1 MSKNVIL
8 VPTNFSSRANIA
20 YRQSINFAE
29 RTNGDVYLL
38 HVIPQKGK
46 QENLDLEIDVI
57 HNQVLNLVGEY
68 SDSIRQRIHTRIEY
82 GNVNPTIIKIEKEIN
97 PDFMF
102 IGSDAARNDH
112 NRSITLKLIDKIS
125 CPLVVFAGRYDKIGC
140 DRIVLPVDLTKETKQ
155 KVDLTVKIA
164 RIYGSKV
171 YVISATGA
179 RDKNTL
185 QQLDKRISDVKAI
198 FDKLNIECETKILK
212 TSLNIEAMA
221 NAINDFADDIEAS
234 SIVIMTRQETKLQ
247 KFFVGSM
254 ATELIKKANVPIICV
269 SPKGLNNK

>member
-20 YRQSINFAE
+20 YRQGVNFAE

-38 HVIPQKGK
+38 HVIPQKAK
-46 QENLDLEIDVI
+46 QENLDLEIDAM
-57 HNQVLNLVGEY
+57 HNQVLNLVDGC
-68 SDSIRQRIHTRIEY
+68 DVNLRRRIHTRIEY
-82 GNVNPTIIKIEKEIN
+82 GPVNTTIIKVEKELK

-125 CPLVVFAGRYDKIGC
+125 CPMVVFAGRFDKVGC
-140 DRIVLPVDLTKETKQ
+140 EKIVLPVDLTKETKQ
-155 KVDLTVKIA
+155 KVDLTQKIA

-171 YVISATGA
+171 YVVSATNA
-179 RDKNTL
+179 TDSTVL
-185 QQLDKRISDVKAI
+185 QQLDERIKEVKSI
-198 FDKLNIECETKILK
+198 FDKLKIECESKIIK
-212 TSLNIEAMA
+212 TEHRVEALA
-221 NAINDFADDIEAS
+221 NAVNDFADDIEAS
-234 SIVIMTRQETKLQ
+234 AVVIMTRQENKLQ

-254 ATELIKKANVPIICV
+254 ATELIKKANVPIVCI
-269 SPKGLNNK
+269 SPKELNNK

>member
-1 MSKNVIL
+1 MAKNVIL

-38 HVIPQKGK
+38 NVIPQKGK
-46 QENLDLEIDVI
+46 KENLDLEIDVI
-57 HNQVLNLVGEY
+57 HNQVLNLVEDY
-68 SDSIRQRIHTRIEY
+68 SDNLRRRIHTRIEY
-82 GNVNPTIIKIEKEIN
+82 GPVNTTIIKVEKELK

-112 NRSITLKLIDKIS
+112 NRSVTLKLIDKVS
-125 CPLVVFAGRYDKIGC
+125 CPLVVFAGRYDKDGC
-140 DRIVLPVDLTKETKQ
+140 NRIVLPVDLTKETKQ
-155 KVDLTVKIA
+155 KVDLTLKIA

-171 YVISATGA
+171 YVVSATGSK
-179 RDKNTL
+179 DEKTL
-185 QQLDKRISDVKAI
+185 QQLDKRINDVKAI

-212 TSLNIEAMA
+212 STQGVEAMA
-221 NAINDFADDIEAS
+221 NAVNDFADDIEAS
-234 SIVIMTRQETKLQ
+234 AIVIMTRQETKLQ

-254 ATELIKKANVPIICV
+254 ATELIKKANVPIVCV
-269 SPKGLNNK
+269 SPKGLINK

>member
-38 HVIPQKGK
+38 HVIPQKAK
-46 QENLDLEIDVI
+46 QGNLDLEIDVI
-57 HNQVLNLVGEY
+57 HNQVLKLVDDCEGNL
-68 SDSIRQRIHTRIEY
+68 RRKIHTRIEY
-82 GNVNPTIIKIEKEIN
+82 GPVNSTIVKVEKELS

-125 CPLVVFAGRYDKIGC
+125 CPMVVFAGRFDKIGC
-140 DRIVLPVDLTKETKQ
+140 ERIVLPVDLTKETKQ
-155 KVDLTVKIA
+155 KVDLAQKIA
-164 RIYGSKV
+164 RIYGAKV
-171 YVISATGA
+171 YVVSAIGA
-179 RDKNTL
+179 KDDSTL
-185 QQLDKRISDVKAI
+185 QQLEKRINDVKAI
-198 FDKLNIECETKILK
+198 FDKLKIECETKILK
-212 TSLNIEAMA
+212 TEHSVEAMA
-221 NAINDFADDIEAS
+221 NAVNDFADDIEAS
-234 SIVIMTRQETKLQ
+234 AIIIMTRQENKLQ

-254 ATELIKKANVPIICV
+254 ATELIKKANVPIVCI
-269 SPKGLNNK
+269 SPKTLNNK

>member
-38 HVIPQKGK
+38 HVIPQKGNK
-46 QENLDLEIDVI
+46 ENLDLEIDVM
-57 HNQVLNLVGEY
+57 HNQVLNLVNNC
-68 SDSIRQRIHTRIEY
+68 DSNLRRRIHTRIEY
-82 GNVNPTIIKIEKEIN
+82 GPVNSTIIKVEKELA

-125 CPLVVFAGRYDKIGC
+125 CPMVVFAGRFDKVGC
-140 DRIVLPVDLTKETKQ
+140 EKIVLPVDLTKETKQ
-155 KVDLTVKIA
+155 KVDLAQKIA

-171 YVISATGA
+171 YVVSAT
-179 RDKNTL
+179 NT
-185 QQLDKRISDVKAI
+185 SDVSIMQQHEQRINEVKSI
-198 FDKLNIECETKILK
+198 FDKLKVECETKILK
-212 TSLNIEAMA
+212 TEHSVEAMA
-221 NAINDFADDIEAS
+221 NAVNDFADDIEAS
-234 SIVIMTRQETKLQ
+234 AIIIMTRQENKLQ

-254 ATELIKKANVPIICV
+254 ATELIKKANVPIVCV
-269 SPKGLNNK
+269 SPKELNNK

>member
-20 YRQSINFAE
+20 YHQSINFAE

-38 HVIPQKGK
+38 HVIPQKAK
-46 QENLDLEIDVI
+46 QGNLDLEIDVI
-57 HNQVLNLVGEY
+57 HNQVLKLVEDQDNNLRRRV
-68 SDSIRQRIHTRIEY
+68 HTRIEY
-82 GNVNPTIIKIEKEIN
+82 GPVNTTIIKVEKELK

-125 CPLVVFAGRYDKIGC
+125 CPMVVFAGRFDRIGC
-140 DRIVLPVDLTKETKQ
+140 DKIVLPVDLTKETKQ
-155 KVDLTVKIA
+155 KVDIAQKIA

-171 YVISATGA
+171 YVVSATGA
-179 RDKNTL
+179 HDDSTL
-185 QQLDKRISDVKAI
+185 QKLDKRINDVKAI
-198 FDKLNIECETKILK
+198 FDKLKIECETKILK
-212 TSLNIEAMA
+212 TEQGVEAMA
-221 NAINDFADDIEAS
+221 NAVNDFADDIEAS
-234 SIVIMTRQETKLQ
+234 AIIIMTRQETKLQ

-254 ATELIKKANVPIICV
+254 ATELIKKANVPIVCV
-269 SPKGLNNK
+269 SPKGLINK

>member
-38 HVIPQKGK
+38 HVIPQKTNK
-46 QENLDLEIDVI
+46 VNLDVEIDVI
-57 HNQVLNLVGEY
+57 HNQVLKLVEECDSNL
-68 SDSIRQRIHTRIEY
+68 RRKIHTRIEY
-82 GNVNPTIIKIEKEIN
+82 GTVNSTIIKVEKELG

-125 CPLVVFAGRYDKIGC
+125 CPMVVFAGRFDKVGC
-140 DRIVLPVDLTKETKQ
+140 EKIVLPVDLTKETKQ
-155 KVDLTVKIA
+155 KVDLTQKIA

-171 YVISATGA
+171 YVVSANSA
-179 RDKNTL
+179 SDDETL
-185 QQLDKRISDVKAI
+185 QQLNKRIADVKAI

-212 TSLNIEAMA
+212 TEHSVEAMA
-221 NAINDFADDIEAS
+221 NAVNDFADDIEAS
-234 SIVIMTRQETKLQ
+234 AIVIMTRQETKLQ

-254 ATELIKKANVPIICV
+254 ATELIKKANVPIVCV
-269 SPKGLNNK
+269 SPKELNNK